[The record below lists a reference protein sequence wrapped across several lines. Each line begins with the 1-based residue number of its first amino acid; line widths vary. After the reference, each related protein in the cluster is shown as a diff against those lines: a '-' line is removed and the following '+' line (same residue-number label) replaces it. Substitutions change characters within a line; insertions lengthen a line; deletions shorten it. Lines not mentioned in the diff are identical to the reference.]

1 MAGTGELFDGVLDV
15 KATER
20 HKLKEN
26 EFART
31 VANARRAFEERGR
44 DLGLVVIAIVLALA
58 LVGGYT
64 WWRQARNDKAN
75 TLLAAALAVH
85 EAPVVPPAEPTPG
98 SPVPVEQPGTYKTE
112 QAKLEA
118 ALPKFMEAAEQYPST
133 EAGIA
138 ARYHAAGVL
147 AQLGRHAEAE
157 QRYQEVVDSGGATI
171 YARTARLGLADAQLA
186 QGKFDPAIAIY
197 RDLSTTSSPELPVD
211 GVLMQ
216 LGRAYLR
223 AGKKEDAARAF
234 NRVVEEFPD
243 SLYVAD
249 ARRELEAA
257 KKG

>member
-1 MAGTGELFDGVLDV
+1 M

-31 VANARRAFEERGR
+31 VAHARQVIEARRR
-44 DLGLVVIAIVLALA
+44 DLGLTILVVVLALA
-58 LVGGYT
+58 AIAGYT
-64 WWRQARNDKAN
+64 WWRYSRNSQAES
-75 TLLAAALAVH
+75 LLAAALAVN
-85 EAPVVPPAEPTPG
+85 EAPVVAPTEPTPG
-98 SPVPVEQPGTYKTE
+98 SPVPVEQPGTFRTE

-118 ALPKFMEAAEQYPST
+118 ALPKFVEAAERYPAT

-138 ARYHAAGVL
+138 ARFHAAGIL
-147 AQLGRHAEAE
+147 ASLGRHAEAE
-157 QRYQEVVDSGGATI
+157 QRYQEVVAKAGGSI
-171 YARTARLGLADAQLA
+171 YGRTARLGLAGVQFA
-186 QGKFDPAIAIY
+186 QGKHDSAIAIY
-197 RDLSTTSSPELPVD
+197 RELSTDANSQLPID

-216 LGRAYLR
+216 LGRACLL

-234 NRVVEEFPD
+234 TRIVEEFPE
-243 SLYVAD
+243 SAYVAD

>member
-1 MAGTGELFDGVLDV
+1 M

-31 VANARRAFEERGR
+31 VAHARQVLEARGR
-44 DLGLVVIAIVLALA
+44 DLGLVLVVIVIALAA
-58 LVGGYT
+58 VGGYT
-64 WWRQARNDKAN
+64 WWRQSRNDKAN

-85 EAPVVPPAEPTPG
+85 EAPVVAPAEPAPG

-118 ALPKFMEAAEQYPST
+118 ALPKFVETADTYPST

-147 AQLGRHAEAE
+147 AQLGRYAEAE
-157 QRYQEVVDSGGATI
+157 QRYQEVIDTGGRTI

-186 QGKFDPAIAIY
+186 QRKYDPAIAIY
-197 RDLSTTSSPELPVD
+197 RDLSTESNPQLPVD

>member
-1 MAGTGELFDGVLDV
+1 M

-31 VANARRAFEERGR
+31 VANARKVLDERGR
-44 DLGLVVIAIVLALA
+44 DLGLVVVAIVLALLA
-58 LVGGYT
+58 VGGYT
-64 WWRQARNDKAN
+64 WWRQARNEKAN

-85 EAPVVPPAEPTPG
+85 EAPVVPPAEPTAG
-98 SPVPVEQPGTYKTE
+98 SPVPVEQSGTFKTE

-118 ALPKFMEAAEQYPST
+118 ALPKFIEAAQQYPST
-133 EAGIA
+133 DAGLA

-147 AQLGRHAEAE
+147 AQLGRYGEAE
-157 QRYQEVVDSGGATI
+157 QRYREVIDAGGRTI
-171 YARTARLGLADAQLA
+171 YGRTARLGLADAQLA
-186 QGKFDPAIAIY
+186 QGKYDAAIAIY
-197 RDLSTTSSPELPVD
+197 RDLSTESDPQLPVD

-216 LGRAYLR
+216 LGRAYVR

-234 NRVVEEFPD
+234 NRLVEEFPD
-243 SLYVAD
+243 SLYVSD

>member
-1 MAGTGELFDGVLDV
+1 V

-26 EFART
+26 EFARS
-31 VANARRAFEERGR
+31 VANARRVLEERSR
-44 DLGLVVIAIVLALA
+44 DLGLVVLMIVVALVA
-58 LVGGYT
+58 VGGYT
-64 WWRQARNDKAN
+64 WWRQARAERAN

-85 EAPVVPPAEPTPG
+85 EAPVVAPAEPAPG
-98 SPVPVEQPGTYKTE
+98 SPVPVEQPGTFKTE
-112 QAKLEA
+112 QARLEA
-118 ALPKFMEAAEQYPST
+118 ALPKFIEAAEQYPST
-133 EAGIA
+133 DAGIA

-147 AQLGRHAEAE
+147 AQLGRYAEAE
-157 QRYQEVVDSGGATI
+157 QRYQQVVDTGGRTI

-186 QGKFDPAIAIY
+186 QGKFDQAIAIY
-197 RDLSTTSSPELPVD
+197 RDLSTESSPQLPVD
-211 GVLMQ
+211 GVLMH

-223 AGKKEDAARAF
+223 AGKKDDAARAF

>member
-1 MAGTGELFDGVLDV
+1 V

-31 VANARRAFEERGR
+31 VANLKRGFEDRGR
-44 DLGLVVIAIVLALA
+44 DLGLVAIAIVIALVA
-58 LVGGYT
+58 VGGYT

-75 TLLAAALAVH
+75 TLLAEALAVY
-85 EAPVVPPAEPTPG
+85 EAPVVPAVEPTAG

-118 ALPKFMEAAEQYPST
+118 SLPKFIETAERYPST
-133 EAGIA
+133 TAGIT

-147 AQLGRHAEAE
+147 AQLGRYTEAE
-157 QRYQEVVDSGGATI
+157 QRYQAIVDDGGRTI

-197 RDLSTTSSPELPVD
+197 RELSTASNPELPVD